1 MICDSFVSPGVW
13 TSPNGQWSERLAK
26 ALRSLRRRS
35 PENSQKNFWA
45 FCEMFPSSS
54 NFEPRPSIFP
64 QNKATQGKKLISIF
78 LGFLGRC
85 TVFFLLVCF
94 FVLFRSTLFLNKI
107 LLNSLQPRRGLIT
120 FFPLGFAFFFLG
132 IRQCQFGRVPKIMQV
147 LFLWFV
153 PRGFFRWCFVLKDK
167 ENAKFILFVAE
178 FGVLCVFFPGL
189 FQLSAVTGVFFWFS
203 GWILL
208 G

>member
-1 MICDSFVSPGVW
+1 
-13 TSPNGQWSERLAK
+13 
-26 ALRSLRRRS
+26 
-35 PENSQKNFWA
+35 
-45 FCEMFPSSS
+45 MFPSSS

-120 FFPLGFAFFFLG
+120 FFSLLGFPFFPLVSDNVSLEEFLKSCRFYFYDLCRVVFSDDVLSSKIKKMPSLFFLWLNLVFCVYFS
-132 IRQCQFGRVPKIMQV
+132 RDCFNCQLSLVSFFD
-147 LFLWFV
+147 FL
-153 PRGFFRWCFVLKDK
+153 
-167 ENAKFILFVAE
+167 AE
-178 FGVLCVFFPGL
+178 FCLV
-189 FQLSAVTGVFFWFS
+189 SS
-203 GWILL
+203 
-208 G
+208 